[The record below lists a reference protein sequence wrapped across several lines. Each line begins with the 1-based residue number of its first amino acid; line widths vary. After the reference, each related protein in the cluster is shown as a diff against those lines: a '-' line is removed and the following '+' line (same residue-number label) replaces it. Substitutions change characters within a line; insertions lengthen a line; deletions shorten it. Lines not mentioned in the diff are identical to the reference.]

1 MDIFEYALQMEKD
14 GENFYR
20 RIASQIHNTAIKAV
34 MNLLADEEVKH
45 YHAIELIA
53 KDQYEMTETDILN
66 NAKNIFIQMKDKKE
80 EFKSNQEQVELYRKA
95 QEIEKQSQ
103 QFYAEQADRIDNDQ
117 LQKLFE
123 QLAKEEEKHYFLL
136 ENIIDFVLRPKHWLE
151 NAEWYHLEKY

>member
-1 MDIFEYALQMEKD
+1 MDILEYALQMEKD

-20 RIASQIHNTAIKAV
+20 RIASQTNSTAIKAV

-45 YHAIELIA
+45 YHVIEQIA
-53 KDQYEMTETDILN
+53 KDRYEMAETDILN
-66 NAKNIFIQMKDKKE
+66 NAKNIFIQMKDKEE
-80 EFKSNQEQVELYRKA
+80 EFTSNQEQVELYRKA

-103 QFYAEQADRIDNDQ
+103 QFYTEKATQMDKEE
-117 LQKLFE
+117 LKKLFE

-151 NAEWYHLEKY
+151 NAEWYHLNKY